1 MSESRRAEEARGTD
15 SAPHLGR
22 SDRPRSGRPGRPGRS
37 GRPARVA
44 LSSLVAAHAISQ
56 TGNVV
61 TAFAVPFYV
70 LGLGGSGAEVGLAA
84 AFATAPVIIGGPL
97 GGVVVD
103 RVGHRR
109 AAIVADL
116 VSGASV
122 LAMPVLA
129 LTVGLPFW
137 ALLALVFVGGLLDSP
152 GQVARRV
159 MLPGLTERAGVRI
172 ERSVG
177 LIDGSERFAKLI
189 GASIAGLLV
198 AVVGPVAS
206 LFVNAATFAVSAA
219 LTWTL
224 VPAPDPV
231 HTGSPGSITAA
242 PPPDDPVRTGSPN
255 PRDDH
260 PATTAAP
267 TDGATAADHPTDAT
281 AATAATAATEP
292 TRASYRADLAEGA
305 RFVVRDP
312 LMRLIV
318 ALVLVTNLLDAAR
331 GSTLLPLYANDR
343 LGGAAALGLLVA
355 TMGGCALAGNVAFGF
370 VAHRVPRR
378 VTFVVCFTLAGGPS
392 SLAFALGAPL
402 PVLVAATALSGLA
415 AGALNPILGTVQLER
430 TPERLRGRFF
440 GLVTAGAWAGIPI
453 GALLGGVAA
462 DTIGLAVAFG
472 IVAVVYTTVTLA
484 PLTGGAWRLM
494 ERRRPPG
501 GRSPA
506 PPL

>member
-1 MSESRRAEEARGTD
+1 
-15 SAPHLGR
+15 
-22 SDRPRSGRPGRPGRS
+22 
-37 GRPARVA
+37 
-44 LSSLVAAHAISQ
+44 
-56 TGNVV
+56 
-61 TAFAVPFYV
+61 VPFYV

-152 GQVARRV
+152 GQTARRV
-159 MLPGLTERAGVRI
+159 MLPALTERAGVRI

-177 LIDGSERFAKLI
+177 LLDGSERFAKLI

-198 AVVGPVAS
+198 AAVGPVAS

-219 LTWTL
+219 LTGAL
-224 VPAPDPV
+224 VPASGP
-231 HTGSPGSITAA
+231 A
-242 PPPDDPVRTGSPN
+242 RTGSPN

-260 PATTAAP
+260 P
-267 TDGATAADHPTDAT
+267 TDAT
-281 AATAATAATEP
+281 DATEP
-292 TRASYRADLAEGA
+292 TRASYRSDLVEGA

-370 VAHRVPRR
+370 IAHRVPRR
-378 VTFVVCFTLAGGPS
+378 LTFVACFTLAGGPS

-430 TPERLRGRFF
+430 TPEHLRGRVF
-440 GLVTAGAWAGIPI
+440 GLVTAGAWAGIPA

-462 DTIGLAVAFG
+462 DTIGLTVAFG

-484 PLTGGAWRLM
+484 PLTGGHWRLM
-494 ERRRPPG
+494 ERRGPPG
-501 GRSPA
+501 GRPPA
-506 PPL
+506 PSL

>member
-1 MSESRRAEEARGTD
+1 VTEDAPAPETVAPGPAGATSATSTTGATNATRPTRASRT
-15 SAPHLGR
+15 
-22 SDRPRSGRPGRPGRS
+22 
-37 GRPARVA
+37 A
-44 LSSLVAAHAISQ
+44 LSALVAAHAISQ

-70 LGLGGSGAEVGLAA
+70 LALGGSGVEIGVAA

-109 AAIVADL
+109 AAIVADV

-137 ALLALVFVGGLLDSP
+137 ALLALVFVAGLLDTP
-152 GQVARRV
+152 GQTARRV
-159 MLPGLTERAGVRI
+159 MLPGLTERAGIRI

-177 LIDGSERFAKLI
+177 LLDGSERFAKLI
-189 GASIAGLLV
+189 GASLAGLLV
-198 AVVGPVAS
+198 AAVGPIPS
-206 LFVNAATFAVSAA
+206 LFVNAATFAVSAV

-224 VPAPDPV
+224 VPGPDPSCD
-231 HTGSPGSITAA
+231 GSASSTSPRPAAPAGEGPEGPEVPGSRSR
-242 PPPDDPVRTGSPN
+242 DRTGS
-255 PRDDH
+255 
-260 PATTAAP
+260 
-267 TDGATAADHPTDAT
+267 
-281 AATAATAATEP
+281 TEP
-292 TRASYRADLAEGA
+292 TRASYWQDLAEGA

-355 TMGGCALAGNVAFGF
+355 TMGGCALLGNVVFGF

-378 VTFVVCFTLAGGPS
+378 VTFALCFALAGGPA
-392 SLAFALGAPL
+392 SLAFALGVPL

-415 AGALNPILGTVQLER
+415 AGALNPILATVELER
-430 TPERLRGRFF
+430 VPEHLRGRVF
-440 GLVTAGAWAGIPI
+440 GLLNAGAWAGVPF

-462 DTIGLAVAFG
+462 DTIGLTIAFG
-472 IVAVVYTTVTLA
+472 IVAAVYVAVTLT
-484 PLTGGAWRLM
+484 PLAGGSWRLM
-494 ERRRPPG
+494 ERGAVRLEK
-501 GRSPA
+501 GRTP
-506 PPL
+506 

>member
-1 MSESRRAEEARGTD
+1 M
-15 SAPHLGR
+15 
-22 SDRPRSGRPGRPGRS
+22 
-37 GRPARVA
+37 
-44 LSSLVAAHAISQ
+44 SSLVAAHAISQ

-152 GQVARRV
+152 GQTARRV
-159 MLPGLTERAGVRI
+159 MLPALTERAGVRI

-177 LIDGSERFAKLI
+177 LLDGSERFAKLV

-198 AVVGPVAS
+198 AAVGPVAS

-219 LTWTL
+219 LTGAL
-224 VPAPDPV
+224 VPASGP
-231 HTGSPGSITAA
+231 A
-242 PPPDDPVRTGSPN
+242 RTGSPN

-260 PATTAAP
+260 P
-267 TDGATAADHPTDAT
+267 TDAT
-281 AATAATAATEP
+281 DATDA
-292 TRASYRADLAEGA
+292 TRASYRSDLVEGA

-370 VAHRVPRR
+370 IAHRVPRR
-378 VTFVVCFTLAGGPS
+378 LTFVACFTLAGGPS

-430 TPERLRGRFF
+430 TPEHLRGRVF
-440 GLVTAGAWAGIPI
+440 GLVTAGAWAGIPA

-462 DTIGLAVAFG
+462 DTIGLTVAFG

-484 PLTGGAWRLM
+484 PLTGGHWRLM
-494 ERRRPPG
+494 ERRGPPG
-501 GRSPA
+501 GRPPA

>member
-1 MSESRRAEEARGTD
+1 M
-15 SAPHLGR
+15 
-22 SDRPRSGRPGRPGRS
+22 
-37 GRPARVA
+37 
-44 LSSLVAAHAISQ
+44 SSLVAAHAISQ

-103 RVGHRR
+103 RVGQRR

-122 LAMPVLA
+122 LSMPVLA

-137 ALLALVFVGGLLDSP
+137 ALLTLVFVGGLLDTP
-152 GQVARRV
+152 GQTARRV

-177 LIDGSERFAKLI
+177 LLDGSERFAKLI

-198 AVVGPVAS
+198 AAVGPIAS
-206 LFVNAATFAVSAA
+206 LFVNAATFAISAV
-219 LTWTL
+219 LTWAL

-231 HTGSPGSITAA
+231 RTGSRDSVAAVPPADDPVLTGSPDS
-242 PPPDDPVRTGSPN
+242 RH
-255 PRDDH
+255 DH
-260 PATTAAP
+260 PATTVAPTAAP
-267 TDGATAADHPTDAT
+267 ADRTTNATTSAGVTGAS
-281 AATAATAATEP
+281 EP
-292 TRASYRADLAEGA
+292 ARASYRADLAEGA

-312 LMRLIV
+312 LMRLLV
-318 ALVLVTNLLDAAR
+318 ALVLVTNLLDAGR

-355 TMGGCALAGNVAFGF
+355 TLGGCALAGNVAFGF

-378 VTFVVCFTLAGGPS
+378 LTFVVCFALAGGPS
-392 SLAFALGAPL
+392 SLAFALAAPL

-415 AGALNPILGTVQLER
+415 AGALNPILGAVELER
-430 TPERLRGRFF
+430 VPEHLRGRVF
-440 GLVTAGAWAGIPI
+440 GLLNAGAWAGIPA

-462 DTIGLAVAFG
+462 DTIGLTVAFG
-472 IVAVVYTTVTLA
+472 IVAAVYTVVTLT
-484 PLTGGAWRLM
+484 PLTGGAWRQM
-494 ERRRPPG
+494 ERRPTADGPP
-501 GRSPA
+501 PA
-506 PPL
+506 PTL

>member
-1 MSESRRAEEARGTD
+1 MSESTPAEEARGTD
-15 SAPHLGR
+15 SATR
-22 SDRPRSGRPGRPGRS
+22 D
-37 GRPARVA
+37 GRPARPRGGRTGHTVRTVHTDRVA

-152 GQVARRV
+152 GQTARRV
-159 MLPGLTERAGVRI
+159 MLPALTERAGVRI

-177 LIDGSERFAKLI
+177 LLDGSERFAKLI

-198 AVVGPVAS
+198 AAVGPVAS

-219 LTWTL
+219 LTGAL
-224 VPAPDPV
+224 VPAS
-231 HTGSPGSITAA
+231 G
-242 PPPDDPVRTGSPN
+242 PVRTGSPN

-260 PATTAAP
+260 P
-267 TDGATAADHPTDAT
+267 TDAT
-281 AATAATAATEP
+281 DATEP
-292 TRASYRADLAEGA
+292 TRASYRSDLLEGA

-370 VAHRVPRR
+370 IAHRVPRR
-378 VTFVVCFTLAGGPS
+378 LTFVACFTLAGGPS

-430 TPERLRGRFF
+430 TPEHLRGRVF
-440 GLVTAGAWAGIPI
+440 GLVTAGAWAGIPA

-462 DTIGLAVAFG
+462 DTIGLTVAFG

-484 PLTGGAWRLM
+484 PLTGGHWRLM
-494 ERRRPPG
+494 ERRGPPG
-501 GRSPA
+501 GRPPA
-506 PPL
+506 PSL

>member
-1 MSESRRAEEARGTD
+1 
-15 SAPHLGR
+15 
-22 SDRPRSGRPGRPGRS
+22 
-37 GRPARVA
+37 
-44 LSSLVAAHAISQ
+44 
-56 TGNVV
+56 
-61 TAFAVPFYV
+61 
-70 LGLGGSGAEVGLAA
+70 
-84 AFATAPVIIGGPL
+84 
-97 GGVVVD
+97 
-103 RVGHRR
+103 
-109 AAIVADL
+109 
-116 VSGASV
+116 
-122 LAMPVLA
+122 MPVLA

-198 AVVGPVAS
+198 AAVGPVAS

-219 LTWTL
+219 LTGAL

-231 HTGSPGSITAA
+231 
-242 PPPDDPVRTGSPN
+242 RTGSAN

-260 PATTAAP
+260 
-267 TDGATAADHPTDAT
+267 
-281 AATAATAATEP
+281 ATEA
-292 TRASYRADLAEGA
+292 TEAIRASYRADLVEGA

-355 TMGGCALAGNVAFGF
+355 TMGGCALVGNVAFGF

-430 TPERLRGRFF
+430 TPEHLRGRVF

-453 GALLGGVAA
+453 GALLGGLAA

-472 IVAVVYTTVTLA
+472 IVAVVYTTVTLT
-484 PLTGGAWRLM
+484 PLAGGDWRLM
-494 ERRRPPG
+494 ERGRGTTP
-501 GRSPA
+501 RSPA